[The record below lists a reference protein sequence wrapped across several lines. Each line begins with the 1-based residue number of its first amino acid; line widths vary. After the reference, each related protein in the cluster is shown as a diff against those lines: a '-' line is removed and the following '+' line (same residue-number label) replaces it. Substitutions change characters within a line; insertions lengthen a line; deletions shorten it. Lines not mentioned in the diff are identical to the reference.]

1 MILVLKITFVL
12 LIQIF
17 NERTFSVQKE
27 CTFKNIM
34 HALCMLLKQFPWKYF
49 YLIILLVY
57 GTKFKSFQFLTMKL
71 KIKNTICYDFRL
83 LEDRCS
89 KTSLRTLLNI
99 FLFLVIKYGDPVS
112 TFRFYYLMQL
122 LNKKC
127 KVFKL
132 EVDKNLT
139 LQIVMKCRFL
149 HFILV

>member
-1 MILVLKITFVL
+1 
-12 LIQIF
+12 
-17 NERTFSVQKE
+17 
-27 CTFKNIM
+27 M

-127 KVFKL
+127 KVLKF

-139 LQIVMKCRFL
+139 L
-149 HFILV
+149 